1 MDHQFSKATTAFDR
15 ARRWFFRL
23 RLQQRGI
30 ECGLISDLK
39 GKSPIIRNGGAIRI
53 GEGVGF
59 RGISA
64 APEIYAAPGGR
75 VDIGAHSYLNSGVC
89 IHASQEV
96 VLGPRCLLAEWVM
109 ISDAAFHEASPDE
122 QPKLAPIR
130 IGANVWI
137 GVRAI
142 VLPGVTIGDHTIVG
156 AGAVVTNSLPARCVA
171 AGVPARVIKSFDC
184 PDQWRRR

>member
-1 MDHQFSKATTAFDR
+1 MTTAFVR
-15 ARRWFFRL
+15 ARCWFFRL
-23 RLQQRGI
+23 RLRQRGV
-30 ECGLISDLK
+30 ECGALSDLI
-39 GKSPIIRNGGAIRI
+39 GKAPIIRNGGTITLGGGI
-53 GEGVGF
+53 GF

-75 VDIGAHSYLNSGVC
+75 VEIGAHSYLNSGVC

-109 ISDAAFHEASPDE
+109 ISDDAFHEATPPD
-122 QPKLAPIR
+122 QPKRAPIR

-142 VLPGVTIGDHTIVG
+142 ILPGVTIGDHTVIG
-156 AGAVVTNSLPARCVA
+156 AGAVVTHSLPARCVA
-171 AGVPARVIKSFDC
+171 AGVPARVVKTFEC
-184 PDQWRRR
+184 PDSWRRR